1 MTEVADSD
9 TTAGRVDGVVQQES
23 FARHIH
29 NTTNVD
35 TNATLTSVP
44 TTADTIVRLL
54 TAEECTRSCGGA

>member
-1 MTEVADSD
+1 MTDVADSD
-9 TTAGRVDGVVQQES
+9 TTAGRVVQQES